1 MVGHLYMNRGS
12 AVRYLK
18 TMAGRHPEDVAV
30 HLNSAAAEYEK
41 VRATLR
47 KADTSE
53 EAISS
58 PSGRE
63 ALAKLAEQ
71 IAVLDSQAI
80 QEIEKALAAAS

>member
-1 MVGHLYMNRGS
+1 
-12 AVRYLK
+12 
-18 TMAGRHPEDVAV
+18 MADRHPEDVAV
-30 HLNSAAAEYEK
+30 HLNNAAAQYEK

-71 IAVLDSQAI
+71 VSVLDSQAI